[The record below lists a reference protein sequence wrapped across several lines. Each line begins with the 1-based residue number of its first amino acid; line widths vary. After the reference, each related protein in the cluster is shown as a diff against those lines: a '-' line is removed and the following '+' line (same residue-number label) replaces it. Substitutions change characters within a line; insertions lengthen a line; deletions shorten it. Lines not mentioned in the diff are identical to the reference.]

1 MSRFQTDSLNPTALN
16 SGVLGRKRHGGPSSH
31 SFLADDP
38 NATTNP
44 DAARDKFANDWNVRI
59 DREMRAVSGGLKEL
73 VELADVSCCIPPCSS
88 VHRGKPDKLRSAS
101 APRHIHPFP
110 MLSI

>member
-16 SGVLGRKRHGGPSSH
+16 TGVLGRKRVGPSTH

-38 NATTNP
+38 SSSVNPNAE
-44 DAARDKFANDWNVRI
+44 RDKFAADWNVRI

-73 VELADVSCCIPPCSS
+73 VELADVSRQTVSTA
-88 VHRGKPDKLRSAS
+88 VHG
-101 APRHIHPFP
+101 
-110 MLSI
+110 